1 MPARAVRSSIQ
12 CLLGD
17 QTLLNGAISG
27 TKVLSSVPNLIT
39 TFPTPA
45 STTSPTP
52 NFLCL
57 TLSPTLN
64 AAPPETALSG
74 SLRPGKATPHPP
86 RPETLEKEGTVPDLY
101 SSGISERKRDGILYS
116 RSPQLERSLACVS
129 VSVSLARVM
138 PT

>member
-1 MPARAVRSSIQ
+1 MPARAVRSSTQ

-27 TKVLSSVPNLIT
+27 TKVLSSVPNLMT

-52 NFLCL
+52 NFVCL
-57 TLSPTLN
+57 TLSPVLN
-64 AAPPETALSG
+64 AAFPDTLPSGPP
-74 SLRPGKATPHPP
+74 RPGKATPHPP
-86 RPETLEKEGTVPDLY
+86 RPEALARVGTLPDLY
-101 SSGISERKRDGILYS
+101 WSGISERKRDGILYS
-116 RSPQLERSLACVS
+116 RSPQLERNLACVS